1 MTTRK
6 VRYALVGLVAA
17 VAAVAAACA
26 PAPTPGAPPAPINW
40 SFKGTGLTVNNV
52 QDEVCVIF
60 CVNTEDEA
68 YLLQVAFRVRIG
80 EPGSAQAWVV
90 KGGTLPSTGAGGS
103 RVLNDSTG
111 AKVAFNGVQ
120 PLDVL
125 DALNSNNK
133 MDVVGT
139 YTWAAEEDFFDSL
152 TGGAE
157 SIADIFETALN
168 TTLAAG
174 SLPNGDTSALI
185 DLVIDALFGNGVGTP
200 FNLIVSNLPC
210 LGTCDDVLGGALY
223 VGVGATGTLASLI
236 DTVIGSTTI
245 PTIPIPVVSVPP
257 DVQGGGI
264 YTMGGTKNFNQT
276 FSGAD
281 GVHSYSFVAG
291 PA

>member
-1 MTTRK
+1 MKTRG
-6 VRYALVGLVAA
+6 VRFALVGLVATF
-17 VAAVAAACA
+17 AAVAAACA

-40 SFKGTGLTVNNV
+40 SFKGTGMTVNNV
-52 QDEVCVIF
+52 QDEVCVLV
-60 CVNTEDEA
+60 CVNREDEP

-80 EPGSAQAWVV
+80 QPGSAQAWVV

-139 YTWAAEEDFFDSL
+139 YTWAAEEDVFDSL

-157 SIADIFETALN
+157 SVATLFESALN
-168 TTLAAG
+168 STLAAG
-174 SLPNGDTSALI
+174 TLPNGDVSALI
-185 DLVIDALFGNGVGTP
+185 GLVIDALFGNGIGTP

-210 LGTCDDVLGGALY
+210 FGTCDDVLGGGLY

-236 DTVIGSTTI
+236 DTALASTTI
-245 PTIPIPVVSVPP
+245 PNVAIPLVSVPP
-257 DVQGGGI
+257 DIQGGGI
-264 YTMGGTKNFNQT
+264 YTMGGTKNFNQV

-281 GVHSYSFVAG
+281 GVHSYSFQSG